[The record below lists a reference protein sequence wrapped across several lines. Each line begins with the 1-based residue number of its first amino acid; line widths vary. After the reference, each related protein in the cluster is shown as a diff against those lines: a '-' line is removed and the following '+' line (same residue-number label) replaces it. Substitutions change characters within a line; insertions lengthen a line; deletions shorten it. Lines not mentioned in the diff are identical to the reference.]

1 MLDEDCLDAYLIF
14 VAFFQAARSLHC
26 SVPASNRAQRL
37 HEGRWDELSCRN
49 MTVYQ
54 ACENNDGITF
64 DDKIEIV
71 GEHGVTM

>member
-1 MLDEDCLDAYLIF
+1 MEWAEILNLSSQRNSRRLEVGKPPLVL
-14 VAFFQAARSLHC
+14 
-26 SVPASNRAQRL
+26 SNRAHRL